1 MKNGYPISAII
12 IALNE
17 ADRIPR
23 ALASLSWVDQVVVVD
38 AGSRDGTPELAAQA
52 GAEVVHHDW
61 EGYSKQKAFAVG
73 LTRHQWVLWVDAD
86 EEVSPELRRSIE
98 ETLMRPALGERPSA
112 YAMNRRTWYLG
123 RFLRFGGWYPDRK
136 VRLFNKARAALDGSL
151 IHEGLHVD
159 GPVGFLRGDLL
170 HYSYRNLDHHIRK
183 THEMASLWAEQEK
196 DRRRVAMLEM
206 AIHPAAKA
214 IKSYVLRVGFLEGWR
229 GLVVAGMASYAV
241 WLKYALL
248 REAQLR
254 KSPKERRNDAG

>member
-1 MKNGYPISAII
+1 MKTGFPLSAII

-17 ADRIPR
+17 SDRIPR

-38 AGSRDGTPELAAQA
+38 AGSRDGTPDLAAQA

-73 LTRHQWVLWVDAD
+73 LTRHPWVLWVDAD

-98 ETLMRPALGERPSA
+98 GTLMCPAEGVTPSA
-112 YAMNRRTWYLG
+112 YAMNRRTCYLG

-136 VRLFNKARAALDGSL
+136 VRLFNKSRAAFDGSL
-151 IHEGLHVD
+151 IHEGLHID
-159 GPVGFLRGDLL
+159 GSVGFLRGDLL
-170 HYSYRNLDHHIRK
+170 HYSYRDLDHHIRK
-183 THEMASLWAEQEK
+183 THEMASLWAEQER
-196 DRRRVAMLEM
+196 DRRRVTIWEM

-214 IKSYVLRVGFLEGWR
+214 MKSYVLRAGFLEGWR
-229 GLVVAGMASYAV
+229 GLVVAGMASYSV

-254 KSPKERRNDAG
+254 ALHKERPNDAG